1 MLVVCDDIVLPTIN
15 HAEEDDKLVAR
26 MQLLEK
32 LADFDEKLME
42 KYLSDQEI
50 SPDEIHT
57 ALRKATLALKLVP
70 VLCGSAFKNKGIQPL
85 LDAVVRYLP
94 SPLDIPPVEGMG
106 PQGAKS
112 AAQG

>member
-1 MLVVCDDIVLPTIN
+1 
-15 HAEEDDKLVAR
+15 

-50 SPDEIHT
+50 SPDEIHA

-106 PQGAKS
+106 LQGQRVLRKADPKEKLTALVFYSDRKS
-112 AAQG
+112 VV